1 MKEVSGFFKHYR
13 SIAAAVTLAAFF
25 AVGLATDVADPVSAN
40 EATAPNAEHQPA
52 VGANV
57 VVNPGN
63 GQYSTLTAAFDAIN
77 AGTHT
82 GAVTVT
88 ISSNTTEPG
97 SAVLNSSGAG
107 AASYTSVTIQ
117 PGSDNVT
124 VAGPSLQGRGLIELN
139 GADNVIIDG
148 DNPNTAGTNRNLTL
162 QNTAAN
168 TVSFT
173 SVIRVALNTTTVTN
187 ADFNSFRN
195 LNVVGSAT
203 GQNVSTAT
211 ATTGPQ
217 NTTFGIVIGPNAS
230 GATTAPTALT
240 SVTGNIGAGT
250 TVANLEIENNR
261 IVTAARGVS
270 INSSAATV
278 LLGLEITLNQIGNP
292 VAGEADQVTA
302 AGITVGGST
311 GALISENTV
320 YLEGYVAS
328 SAANH
333 GIAVGVLS
341 ATATEAVIENNRVN
355 RVKNNNPAT
364 WSAWGITLGG
374 GNGHAVRNNFV
385 SNVINDQTAGTGGFG
400 TTFGAYGIRI
410 ASGTGHF
417 VYHNSVHLSG
427 NMGGTTSTN
436 LTAAFVMTA
445 TTQTGVDVRNNLFS
459 NQIAGGNPAGTRNT
473 VIYLPPS
480 ATSAMNLTMNNNGMF
495 AGGDALNTLGQ
506 SGTTFAT
513 SVNFTVA
520 DFNPTTTTP
529 ATNLRAYT
537 STLSAAG
544 TNDNASFAFTGA
556 PPIVSNS
563 DLHIPDGTPTPLE
576 SRGTGVSVGFDI
588 DGQARNATTPDIGA
602 DEFAGVFVTDFLPPS
617 QTYTPFGNTS
627 QTTNRVLSVT
637 VTDETG
643 VPTAGGTVPRIY
655 FRKGAGSYVSTAC
668 ALTGGTGTN
677 GTWDCTI
684 DVALLGGVVLGD
696 TVSYFTIAQDTATP
710 INVGTNPGGGTATD
724 VNTIT
729 NPPGTPNSYLIVGAL
744 PATVNVGTGE
754 TFTSLTNAGGLFEAL
769 NSGFTLAGNTTILI
783 TTDLTAE
790 TGAVG
795 LNEFAEDGPG
805 GYTLTIRPSGGARV
819 ISGSGAT
826 SNGLINLNGT
836 DRLVIDGSLTPGGT
850 TRDLT
855 ITNNQT
861 GTSTVIWFKTI
872 GTNGCNNNAIRN
884 TIINGGPGPNSTST
898 AGILTG
904 SSTTIGNDGSA
915 PQNNNTIQNNW
926 IYRVQNSLYLR
937 GGTAANIDEGWTV
950 IGNTLGS
957 NDPNDN
963 NIFRGMLIG
972 NANNFIVANNTVNGI
987 RSTTTTTAAMSGIQ
1001 VGLLATNGVVANNV
1015 IRNIKNV
1022 SGSGTGAF
1030 GISVIATSAASNVSI
1045 TNNMIDDI
1053 AANGSATVASNGHG
1067 ISITGGSGWNVYYN
1081 SVNMGTN
1088 QASGTT
1094 SAMFVSAAVTA
1105 AGAVNARNNIFANT
1119 QTSGATRFSVYSL
1132 APASIFGTINNN
1144 NYFSSE
1150 NVGFIGGSARVT
1162 LGDWQTA
1169 TTQDANSVA
1178 VDPLFVSASDLHI
1191 TASSPMIGAA
1201 APIAGITTDIDGQTR
1216 DAATPDIGADEFVSA
1231 APGPPAVISGQVTD
1245 AGQNGLAFVMV
1256 TLSGPAFGD
1265 VGFTVMTNSFGR
1277 FTFPAVPTNVTY
1289 TVTVSNPRRYVF
1301 ANPSQQINLQ
1311 GDVDNVNFIGSEP

>member
-1 MKEVSGFFKHYR
+1 MIDISSVFRHYR
-13 SIAAAVTLAAFF
+13 PAAVVFVLASLF
-25 AVGLATDVADPVSAN
+25 AVGLTLDLAAPVSADQKPW
-40 EATAPNAEHQPA
+40 ASAEPQPA
-52 VGANV
+52 LGANV

-63 GQYSTLTAAFDAIN
+63 GGYSTLTAAFDAIN

-88 ISSNTTEPG
+88 IFGNTTEVG
-97 SAVLNSSGAG
+97 SAVLNASGAG
-107 AASYTSVTIQ
+107 TASYTSVLIQ

-139 GADNVIIDG
+139 GADGVTIDG

-168 TVSFT
+168 TTTFT
-173 SVIRVALNTTTVTN
+173 SVIRVALNTTTVTS
-187 ADFNSFRN
+187 ADNNRFRN
-195 LNVVGSAT
+195 LTIVGSST
-203 GQNVSTAT
+203 GRNIAT
-211 ATTGPQ
+211 ATSTTASE
-217 NTTFGIVIGPNAS
+217 NTTFGVFLGPNAS
-230 GATTAPTALT
+230 GTTTAPTAIT
-240 SVTGNIGAGT
+240 SVSTGVGAGAT
-250 TVANLEIENNR
+250 AVNLEIENNR
-261 IVTAARGVS
+261 IITAARGVS
-270 INSSAATV
+270 MQSTAATV
-278 LLGLEITLNQIGNP
+278 LTGLEITLNEIGNP
-292 VAGEADQVTA
+292 VAGEVDQVTA
-302 AGITVGGST
+302 AGITIGGST
-311 GALISENTV
+311 DALISGNTV
-320 YLEGYVAS
+320 WLEGYVAS

-341 ATATEAVIENNRVN
+341 TTATGATVENNRIN
-355 RVKNNNPAT
+355 RVENNNPST
-364 WSAWGITLGG
+364 WSAFGINLGG
-374 GNGHAVRNNFV
+374 GSGHTVRNNFV
-385 SNVINDQTAGTGGFG
+385 SNIINDQTAGTGGFG

-417 VYHNSVHLSG
+417 IYHNSVHLSG

-436 LTAAFVMTA
+436 LTAAFLMTA
-445 TTQTGVDVRNNLFS
+445 TTQTGVDVRNNVFS

-480 ATSAMNLTMNNNGMF
+480 GTSTMNLTMNNNGMF

-520 DFNPTTTTP
+520 DFNPGSTTP

-556 PPIVSNS
+556 PPFVSNT
-563 DLHIPDGTPTPLE
+563 DLHIPDGTATPLE

-602 DEFAGVFVTDFLPPS
+602 DEFAGVFVTDFLPPA

-627 QTTNRVLSVT
+627 GTGNRVLTVT

-643 VPTAGGTVPRIY
+643 VATAGGLVPRIY
-655 FRKGAGSYVSTAC
+655 FRKNAGSYVSTAC
-668 ALTGGTGTN
+668 SLTAGTGTN

-684 DVALLGGVVLGD
+684 DSALLGGLVIGD
-696 TVSYFTIAQDTATP
+696 SVSYFTIAQDSATP
-710 INVGTNPGGGTATD
+710 INIGTNPGGGTATD
-724 VNTIT
+724 VNTVT

-754 TFTSLTNAGGLFEAL
+754 TFTSLTNAGGLFAAL

-783 TTDLTAE
+783 TSDLTAE

-795 LNEFAEDGPG
+795 LNQFAEDGAG

-819 ISGSGAT
+819 ISGTAAA

-855 ITNNQT
+855 ITNSQT
-861 GTSTVIWFKTI
+861 GTSTVIWMRTI
-872 GTNGCNNNAIRN
+872 GTNGCNNNVIRN
-884 TIINGGPGPNSTST
+884 TIINGAAIPNSTTT

-904 SSTTIGNDGSA
+904 SSVTIGNDGEG
-915 PQNNNTIQNNW
+915 PQNNNTIENNW
-926 IYRVQNSLYLR
+926 IYRVQNSLYVR
-937 GGTAANIDEGWTV
+937 GGTAANIDQGWT
-950 IGNTLGS
+950 IIRNTLGS
-957 NDPNDN
+957 NETNDN

-972 NANNFIVANNTVNGI
+972 NSNNFIIANNTVNGV
-987 RSTTTTTAAMSGIQ
+987 RSTASTAVAMSGIQ
-1001 VGLLATNGVVANNV
+1001 VGLLSTNGTVANNV

-1022 SGSGTGAF
+1022 SNTGTGAF
-1030 GISVIATSAASNVSI
+1030 GVSVISTSTGANVSI
-1045 TNNMIDDI
+1045 VNNMIDDI
-1053 AANGSATVASNGHG
+1053 TANGSATPASNGHG

-1119 QTSGATRFSVYSL
+1119 QTSGATRYSVYSL

-1144 NYFSSE
+1144 NYFSTE

-1169 TTQDANSVA
+1169 TTQDANSLA
-1178 VDPLFVSASDLHI
+1178 VNPLFVSASDLHI
-1191 TASSPMIGAA
+1191 TAGSPMIGAA
-1201 APIAGITTDIDGQTR
+1201 APIAGITTDLDGQTR
-1216 DAATPDIGADEFVSA
+1216 DAATPDIGADEYVVSE
-1231 APGPPAVISGQVTD
+1231 PGPPAVISGQVTD
-1245 AGQNGLAFVMV
+1245 AGQNGLAFVTV
-1256 TLSGPAFGD
+1256 TLTGPAFGD
-1265 VGFTVMTNSFGR
+1265 VGFTVITNSFGR

-1289 TVTVSNPRRYVF
+1289 TVTVSHPRRYVF
-1301 ANPSQQINLQ
+1301 ANPSQEINLQ

>member
-1 MKEVSGFFKHYR
+1 MIDISSIFRHYR
-13 SIAAAVTLAAFF
+13 PAAVVFVMASLF
-25 AVGLATDVADPVSAN
+25 AVGLTMDLAAPVSADQK
-40 EATAPNAEHQPA
+40 TR
-52 VGANV
+52 VGAEPRPAFGASV

-82 GAVTVT
+82 GAVTIT
-88 ISSNTTEPG
+88 IFSNTTEPG

-107 AASYTSVTIQ
+107 AASYSTLLIQ
-117 PGSDNVT
+117 PGGDNVSIS
-124 VAGPSLQGRGLIELN
+124 GPSLQGRGLIELN
-139 GADNVIIDG
+139 GADNVTIDG
-148 DNPNTAGTNRNLTL
+148 DNPNTPGTNKDLTI

-168 TVSFT
+168 TVTFT
-173 SVIRVALNTTTVTN
+173 SVIRVALNTTTVTTAN
-187 ADFNSFRN
+187 DNRIRN
-195 LNVVGSAT
+195 LNIVGSST
-203 GQNVSTAT
+203 GQNISTAT
-211 ATTGPQ
+211 STTGSA
-217 NTTFGIVIGPNAS
+217 NTTFGIFLGPNAS
-230 GATTAPTALT
+230 GDVTAPTAIT
-240 SVTGNIGAGT
+240 SVTTGVGAGAT
-250 TVANLEIENNR
+250 ASGFEIDNNR
-261 IVTAARGVS
+261 IVTAARGIS
-270 INSSAATV
+270 MNASAATV
-278 LLGLEITLNQIGNP
+278 LGGLDIFENEIGNP
-292 VAGEADQVTA
+292 VAGDVDQVTA
-302 AGITVGGST
+302 AGITIGGST
-311 GALISENTV
+311 DALINENTIYV
-320 YLEGYVAS
+320 EGYIPS

-341 ATATEAVIENNRVN
+341 STATAAVVERNRVN
-355 RVKNNNPAT
+355 RVKNNNPNT
-364 WSAWGITLGG
+364 WSAYGVNLGG
-374 GNGHAVRNNFV
+374 GNGHTVRNNFI
-385 SNVINDQTAGTGGFG
+385 SNIINDQTTGTGGFG

-410 ASGTGHF
+410 AAGNDHF
-417 VYHNSVHLSG
+417 IYHNSVHLSG

-436 LTAAFVMTA
+436 LTAAFVVISNLR
-445 TTQTGVDVRNNLFS
+445 TGIDVRNNLFS

-473 VIYLPPS
+473 VVYLPPS
-480 ATSAMNLTMNNNGMF
+480 GTATMNLTMNNNGMF

-506 SGTTFAT
+506 SGTAFAT

-556 PPIVSNS
+556 PPFVSNT
-563 DLHIPDGTPTPLE
+563 DLHIPDSTATPLE
-576 SRGTGVSVGFDI
+576 SRGTGVSVGSDI
-588 DGQARNATTPDIGA
+588 DGQARNVTTPDIGA
-602 DEFAGVFVTDFLPPS
+602 DEFAGVFVTDFLPPA
-617 QTYTPFGNTS
+617 QNYTPFGNTS
-627 QTTNRVLSVT
+627 QTGNRVLTMT

-643 VPTAGGTVPRIY
+643 VATAGVLVPRIY
-655 FRKGAGSYVSTAC
+655 YRKNAGSYAATPCV
-668 ALTGGTGTN
+668 LTGGTGTN

-684 DVALLGGVVLGD
+684 DVALLGGVALGD
-696 TVSYFTIAQDTATP
+696 TVSYFTIAQDIAVP
-710 INVGTNPGGGTATD
+710 PNIGTNPGGGTAAD
-724 VNTIT
+724 VTTIIS
-729 NPPGTPNSYLIVGAL
+729 PPPTPNSYLIVGAL

-754 TFTSLTNAGGLFEAL
+754 AITSLTNAGGLFEAL

-783 TTDLTAE
+783 TSDLTAE

-805 GYTLTIRPSGGARV
+805 GYTLTIRPSGAARV

-861 GTSTVIWFKTI
+861 GTSTVIWMKTI
-872 GTNGCNNNAIRN
+872 GTNGCNNNVIRN
-884 TIINGGPGPNSTST
+884 TIINGAAIPNSTTT

-904 SSTTIGNDGSA
+904 SSVTIGNDGEG

-926 IYRVQNSLYLR
+926 IYRVQNSLYVR
-937 GGTAANIDEGWTV
+937 GGTAANIDEGWTI

-957 NDPNDN
+957 NETNDN

-972 NANNFIVANNTVNGI
+972 NANNFVIANNTVNGV
-987 RSTTTTTAAMSGIQ
+987 RSTATTTAAMSGIQ
-1001 VGLLATNGVVANNV
+1001 VGLLSTNGVVANNV

-1022 SGSGTGAF
+1022 SSSGTGAF
-1030 GISVIATSAASNVSI
+1030 GISVIATSTASNVSI

-1053 AANGSATVASNGHG
+1053 GATGSATVASNGHG

-1119 QTSGATRFSVYSL
+1119 QTSGATRYSVYSL

-1144 NYFSSE
+1144 NYFSAE

-1169 TTQDANSVA
+1169 TTQDANSLA
-1178 VDPLFVSASDLHI
+1178 VNPLFVSASDLHI
-1191 TASSPMIGAA
+1191 TAGSPMIGAA
-1201 APIAGITTDIDGQTR
+1201 APIAGITTDLDGQTR
-1216 DAATPDIGADEFVSA
+1216 DAATPDIGADEYVVSE
-1231 APGPPAVISGQVTD
+1231 PGPPAVISGQVTD
-1245 AGQNGLAFVMV
+1245 AGQNGLAFVTV
-1256 TLSGPAFGD
+1256 TLTGPAFGD
-1265 VGFTVMTNSFGR
+1265 VGFTVITNSFGR

-1289 TVTVSNPRRYVF
+1289 TVTVSHPRRYVF
-1301 ANPSQQINLQ
+1301 ANPSQEINLQ

>member
-1 MKEVSGFFKHYR
+1 MIEVSSNFRHYR
-13 SIAAAVTLAAFF
+13 SVAAALVLAAFF
-25 AVGLATDVADPVSAN
+25 AVGLTIDVAEPVSAIKQEAN
-40 EATAPNAEHQPA
+40 ATAFQPT
-52 VGANV
+52 VGAIV
-57 VVNPGN
+57 LVNPGN

-82 GAVTVT
+82 GSVTVT
-88 ISSNTTEPG
+88 IFGNTTEPG

-107 AASYTSVTIQ
+107 SASYSSVVIQ
-117 PGSDNVT
+117 PANDNIT

-139 GADNVIIDG
+139 GADNVTIDG
-148 DNPNTAGTNRNLTL
+148 DNPNTNGTNRNLTI

-168 TVSFT
+168 TVTFT
-173 SVIRVALNTTTVTN
+173 SVIRVALNTTTVTTAN
-187 ADFNSFRN
+187 DNRIRN
-195 LNVVGSAT
+195 LNLVGSST
-203 GQNVSTAT
+203 GQNISTST
-211 ATTGPQ
+211 GTTTSA
-217 NTTFGIVIGPNAS
+217 NTTFGILLGPNAS
-230 GATTAPTALT
+230 GDVTAPTAIT
-240 SVTGNIGAGT
+240 SVTTGVGAGAT
-250 TVANLEIENNR
+250 ASGFEITNNR
-261 IVTAARGVS
+261 IVTAARGIS
-270 INSSAATV
+270 MNATAATV
-278 LLGLEITLNQIGNP
+278 LGGLDIVENEIGNP
-292 VAGEADQVTA
+292 VAGEVDQVTA
-302 AGITVGGST
+302 AGITIGGST
-311 GALISENTV
+311 DAVISANTIYV
-320 YLEGYVAS
+320 EGYIAS
-328 SAANH
+328 SAAGH

-341 ATATEAVIENNRVN
+341 TTATGAVVENNRVL
-355 RVKNNNPAT
+355 RVENNNPAT
-364 WSAWGITLGG
+364 WSAWGINLGG
-374 GNGHAVRNNFV
+374 GSGHTVRNNFV
-385 SNVINDQTAGTGGFG
+385 SNIINDQTAGTGGFG

-480 ATSAMNLTMNNNGMF
+480 ATSTMNLTINNNGMF

-520 DFNPTTTTP
+520 DFNPSTTTP

-556 PPIVSNS
+556 PPFVSNT
-563 DLHIPDGTPTPLE
+563 DLHIPDGTATPLE
-576 SRGTGVSVGFDI
+576 SRGTGVSVGADI
-588 DGQARNATTPDIGA
+588 DGQARNLTTPDIGA
-602 DEFAGVFVTDFLPPS
+602 DEFAGVFVTDFLAPA

-627 QTTNRVLSVT
+627 QTGNRVLSVT

-655 FRKGAGSYVSTAC
+655 FRKNAGSYVSSAC

-684 DVALLGGVVLGD
+684 DAGLLGGVTIGD
-696 TVSYFTIAQDTATP
+696 AVSYFTIAQDTATP
-710 INVGTNPGGGTATD
+710 INIGTNPGGGTATD
-724 VNTIT
+724 VNTVT

-754 TFTSLTNAGGLFEAL
+754 TFTSLTNAGGLFDAL

-836 DRLVIDGSLTPGGT
+836 DRLVIDGSLAPGGT

-861 GTSTVIWFKTI
+861 GTSTVIWMKTI
-872 GTNGCNNNAIRN
+872 GTNGSNNNVIRN
-884 TIINGGPGPNSTST
+884 TIINGGPGPNSTTT

-915 PQNNNTIQNNW
+915 PQNNNTIENNW
-926 IYRVQNSLYLR
+926 IYRVQNSMYVR
-937 GGTAANIDEGWTV
+937 GGPAPNIDEGWT
-950 IGNTLGS
+950 IINNTLGS
-957 NDPNDN
+957 NDANDN

-972 NANNFIVANNTVNGI
+972 NSNNFVVANNTVNGV
-987 RSTTTTTAAMSGIQ
+987 RSTATTTAAMSGIQ
-1001 VGLLATNGVVANNV
+1001 VGLVATNGVVANNV
-1015 IRNIKNV
+1015 VRNIKNV

-1030 GISVIATSAASNVSI
+1030 GISVIATSTASNVSI

-1053 AANGSATVASNGHG
+1053 GANGSATVASNGHG

-1191 TASSPMIGAA
+1191 TAASPMIGAA

-1216 DAATPDIGADEFVSA
+1216 DVATPDIGADEFVST

-1256 TLSGPAFGD
+1256 TLSGPAFGE
-1265 VGFTVMTNSFGR
+1265 VGFTVMTNNYGR

-1289 TVTVSNPRRYVF
+1289 TVTVSQPRRYVF

-1311 GDVDNVNFIGSEP
+1311 GDVDNVNFVGSEP

>member
-1 MKEVSGFFKHYR
+1 MIRNSGVFKHYR
-13 SIAAAVTLAAFF
+13 SIAAGLIFAALF
-25 AVGLATDVADPVSAN
+25 AVGLALDIAEPVSA
-40 EATAPNAEHQPA
+40 EQSTRPTSEPQLAF
-52 VGANV
+52 GANV

-88 ISSNTTEPG
+88 IFGNTTEPG

-107 AASYTSVTIQ
+107 AASYTSLTIQ
-117 PGSDNVT
+117 PGNDNVT

-139 GADNVIIDG
+139 GADNVNIDG

-168 TVSFT
+168 TTTFT
-173 SVIRVALNTTTVTN
+173 SVIRVALNTTTVTT
-187 ADFNSFRN
+187 ADNNSFRN
-195 LNVVGSAT
+195 LNIVGSST
-203 GQNVSTAT
+203 GRNIAT
-211 ATTGPQ
+211 ATSTTASE
-217 NTTFGIVIGPNAS
+217 NTTFGIFLGPNAS
-230 GATTAPTALT
+230 GATTAPTAIA
-240 SVTGNIGAGT
+240 SVATGVGSPAT
-250 TVANLEIENNR
+250 AVNLEIDNNR

-270 INSSAATV
+270 MQASAATV
-278 LLGLEITLNQIGNP
+278 LTGLEIYDNEIGNP

-302 AGITVGGST
+302 AGVTIGGST
-311 GALISENTV
+311 GALISGNTV
-320 YLEGYVAS
+320 WLEGYVAS

-341 ATATEAVIENNRVN
+341 ATATGATIENNKVN
-355 RVKNNNPAT
+355 RVKNNNPST
-364 WSAWGITLGG
+364 WSAWGINLGG
-374 GNGHAVRNNFV
+374 GNGHSVRNNFV
-385 SNVINDQTAGTGGFG
+385 SNIINDQTTGTGGFG

-436 LTAAFVMTA
+436 LTAALVMTA
-445 TTQTGVDVRNNLFS
+445 TTQTGVDVRNNVFS

-480 ATSAMNLTMNNNGMF
+480 ATSAMNLTLNNNGMF
-495 AGGDALNTLGQ
+495 AGGDALNTLAQVGA
-506 SGTTFAT
+506 TFAT
-513 SVNFTVA
+513 SVNYQVG
-520 DFNPTTTTP
+520 DFNPTATSP

-556 PPIVSNS
+556 PPFISNT
-563 DLHIPDGTPTPLE
+563 DLHIPDGTATPLE

-588 DGQARNATTPDIGA
+588 DGDPRNATTPDIGA
-602 DEFAGVFVTDFLPPS
+602 DEFAGVFVTDFLPPA
-617 QTYTPFGNTS
+617 QNYTPFGNTS
-627 QTTNRVLSVT
+627 GTGNRVLTVT

-643 VPTAGGTVPRIY
+643 VATAGGLVPRIY
-655 FRKGAGSYVSTAC
+655 FRKNAGSYVSTAC
-668 ALTGGTGTN
+668 SLTAGTGTN

-684 DVALLGGVVLGD
+684 DVGLLGGVVIGD
-696 TVSYFTIAQDTATP
+696 SVSYFTIAQDTATP
-710 INVGTNPGGGTATD
+710 INIGTNPGGGTATD
-724 VNTIT
+724 VNTVT
-729 NPPGTPNSYLIVGAL
+729 NPPGTPNSYLIVGAF

-783 TTDLTAE
+783 TSDLTAE

-819 ISGSGAT
+819 ISGNAPINT
-826 SNGLINLNGT
+826 GLINLNGT

-861 GTSTVIWFKTI
+861 GTSTVIWMRTI
-872 GTNGCNNNAIRN
+872 GTNGCNNNVIRN
-884 TIINGGPGPNSTST
+884 TIINGAAIPNSTTT

-904 SSTTIGNDGSA
+904 SSVTIGNDGEG
-915 PQNNNTIQNNW
+915 PQNNNTIENNW
-926 IYRVQNSLYLR
+926 IYRVQNSLYVR
-937 GGTAANIDEGWTV
+937 GGTAANIDQGWT
-950 IGNTLGS
+950 IIRNTLGS
-957 NDPNDN
+957 NETNDN

-972 NANNFIVANNTVNGI
+972 NSNNFVVANNTVNGI
-987 RSTTTTTAAMSGIQ
+987 RSTATTTAAMSGIQ
-1001 VGLLATNGVVANNV
+1001 VGLVATNGVVANNV

-1030 GISVIATSAASNVSI
+1030 GVSVIATSTGSNVTI
-1045 TNNMIDDI
+1045 VNNMIDDI

-1119 QTSGATRFSVYSL
+1119 QTSGATRYAVYSL

-1144 NYFSSE
+1144 NYFSSQ

-1169 TTQDANSVA
+1169 TTQDANSLA

-1216 DAATPDIGADEFVSA
+1216 DAATPDIGADEFVST

-1265 VGFTVMTNSFGR
+1265 VGFTVMTNNYGR

>member
-1 MKEVSGFFKHYR
+1 MIRNSGVFKHYR
-13 SIAAAVTLAAFF
+13 SVAAGFSLAAFF
-25 AVGLATDVADPVSAN
+25 AVGLALDVAEPVSAN
-40 EATAPNAEHQPA
+40 KALAAKAEVQPA
-52 VGANV
+52 IGAAV

-88 ISSNTTEPG
+88 IFGNTTEPG

-107 AASYTSVTIQ
+107 AASYTSVVIR
-117 PGSDNVT
+117 PANDNVT

-139 GADNVIIDG
+139 GADNVTIDG
-148 DNPNTAGTNRNLTL
+148 DNPNTTGTNRNLTL

-168 TVSFT
+168 TVTFT
-173 SVIRVALNTTTVTN
+173 SVIRVALNTTTVASADNN
-187 ADFNSFRN
+187 AFRN
-195 LNVVGSAT
+195 LNIAGSST
-203 GQNVSTAT
+203 GQNISTAT

-217 NTTFGIVIGPNAS
+217 NTTFGIFLGPNAS
-230 GATTAPTALT
+230 GDVTAPNAIT
-240 SVTGNIGAGT
+240 SVATGVGSPATAI
-250 TVANLEIENNR
+250 NLEIENNR

-270 INSSAATV
+270 MQASAATV
-278 LLGLEITLNQIGNP
+278 LTGLEITQNEIGNP
-292 VAGEADQVTA
+292 VAGEVDQVTA

-311 GALISENTV
+311 GALISANTV

-341 ATATEAVIENNRVN
+341 TTATGAVIENNKVN
-355 RVKNNNPAT
+355 RVKNNNPGT
-364 WSAWGITLGG
+364 WSAFGINLGG
-374 GNGHAVRNNFV
+374 GSNHLVRNNFV
-385 SNVINDQTAGTGGFG
+385 SNIINDQTSGTGGFG

-427 NMGGTTSTN
+427 SMGGTTSTN

-445 TTQTGVDVRNNLFS
+445 TTQTGVDVRNNVFS

-473 VIYLPPS
+473 VIYLPPN
-480 ATSAMNLTMNNNGMF
+480 ATSTMNLTLNNNGMY
-495 AGGDALNTLGQ
+495 AGGDALNTLAQ
-506 SGTTFAT
+506 SGTTFGT
-513 SVNFTVA
+513 SVNYLVG
-520 DFNPTTTTP
+520 DFNPTATTP

-556 PPIVSNS
+556 PPFVSNT
-563 DLHIPDGTPTPLE
+563 DLHIPDGTATPLE
-576 SRGTGVSVGFDI
+576 SRGTGLSVGFDI
-588 DGQARNATTPDIGA
+588 DGDPRNATTPDIGA
-602 DEFAGVFVTDFLPPS
+602 DEFAGIFVTDFLPPAQIYS
-617 QTYTPFGNTS
+617 PFGNTS
-627 QTTNRVLSVT
+627 QTGNRVLTVT
-637 VTDETG
+637 ITDETG

-655 FRKGAGSYVSTAC
+655 FRKNAGSYVSTAC

-684 DVALLGGVVLGD
+684 DVGLLGGVAIGD
-696 TVSYFTIAQDTATP
+696 SVSYFTIAQDTATP
-710 INVGTNPGGGTATD
+710 INIGTNPGGGTATD
-724 VNTIT
+724 VNTVT

-744 PATVNVGTGE
+744 PPTVNVGTGE

-769 NSGFTLAGNTTILI
+769 NSGFTLGGNTTILI
-783 TTDLTAE
+783 TSDLTAE

-819 ISGSGAT
+819 ISGTAAA

-861 GTSTVIWFKTI
+861 GTSTVIWMKTI
-872 GTNGCNNNAIRN
+872 GTNGCNNNVIRN
-884 TIINGGPGPNSTST
+884 TIINGAPGPNSTTT

-904 SSTTIGNDGSA
+904 SSVTIGNDGEG
-915 PQNNNTIQNNW
+915 PQNNNTIENNW
-926 IYRVQNSLYLR
+926 IYRVQNSLYVR
-937 GGTAANIDEGWTV
+937 GGTAANIDQGWT
-950 IGNTLGS
+950 IIRNTLGS
-957 NDPNDN
+957 NETNDN

-972 NANNFIVANNTVNGI
+972 NSNNFIVANNTVNGI
-987 RSTTTTTAAMSGIQ
+987 RSTATTAAAMSGIQ
-1001 VGLLATNGVVANNV
+1001 VALASTNGVVANNV

-1030 GISVIATSAASNVSI
+1030 GISVIATSTASNV
-1045 TNNMIDDI
+1045 TFVNNMIDDI

-1081 SVNMGTN
+1081 SVNVGTN

-1105 AGAVNARNNIFANT
+1105 AGAVNARNNILANT

-1144 NYFSSE
+1144 NYFSSQ

-1162 LGDWQTA
+1162 LGDWQSA
-1169 TTQDANSVA
+1169 TTQDANSLA

-1216 DAATPDIGADEFVSA
+1216 DAATPDIGADEFVST
-1231 APGPPAVISGQVTD
+1231 APGPPAVISGQVKD

-1256 TLSGPAFGD
+1256 ILEGPAFGP

-1289 TVTVSNPRRYVF
+1289 TVTVSHPRRYVF

-1311 GDVDNVNFIGSEP
+1311 GDVDDVNFIGSEP